1 MELIWE
7 KCRIDGTEGVRIL
20 RVLGEDG
27 QVEIPEQV
35 WTDEE
40 HTERLPVLELADY
53 AFSAMMRKEPRP
65 GQKQEGMPAICGDK
79 AESVSLPKTL
89 VRIGKYG
96 FYNCEKL
103 RKLTFWSSIRD
114 LGAKPRILNWL
125 FPT

>member
-65 GQKQEGMPAICGDK
+65 GPKQKGCRRS
-79 AESVSLPKTL
+79 AETKRSRYPCL
-89 VRIGKYG
+89 
-96 FYNCEKL
+96 N
-103 RKLTFWSSIRD
+103 
-114 LGAKPRILNWL
+114 LGTDWEIWVL
-125 FPT
+125 